1 MAFQGPIGELLQDP
15 RIWRAGRA
23 STAMARGV
31 STGWPELDAALGGGW
46 PLGQLTELLVDDHG
60 TGEFTLLLP
69 ALGRLTAENDDA
81 GGAPKWIMLVA
92 PPYMPYAPAL
102 AGAGLDPARFLVV
115 HAKQAGDTLWVMEQA
130 LRSRTCIAVAGWTNL
145 ARQAPL
151 RRLQLAAGP
160 SGAWVLLFRDARAR
174 LVPSPA
180 PLRIHFMR
188 ERAAGRARLHI
199 LKRRGGP
206 PAVAA
211 ADLG

>member
-1 MAFQGPIGELLQDP
+1 MAFQGSIGRLLQDS
-15 RIWRAGRA
+15 RIWQAGRA
-23 STAMARGV
+23 SANPAAGLP
-31 STGWPELDAALGGGW
+31 TGWPGLDHALGGGW
-46 PLGQLTELLVDDHG
+46 PLGQLTELLVEAPG

-69 ALGRLTAENDDA
+69 ALRRLAARAKGA
-81 GGAPKWIMLVA
+81 GEVPGQIMLVA
-92 PPYMPYAPAL
+92 PPYIPYAPAL
-102 AGAGLDPARFLVV
+102 ACAGLDPARFLVV
-115 HAKQAGDTLWVMEQA
+115 HSKQETDTLWVMEQA